1 MVSTEARTEPGAQWK
16 PEVEVPIYSLKEV
29 AAHNKK
35 NDMWIVVHGKGTLR
49 HSRFQKKKKKA
60 KTTPVYNVT
69 NYLLDHPGGT
79 EAIEEVAGTDCT
91 AAFEDVGHS
100 EDARELLQPLLI
112 GVLSAEEAAANKPKK
127 AVRVVS
133 RTPSS
138 NAVAK
143 PTSSSSSSIPTAFLT
158 TLTLTAL
165 AAAGTRA
172 AITARLIDPALL
184 QRLPRL
190 PSLPAASS
198 GPNDFWTGV
207 LLSSAAFALGSAY
220 AFNRASA
227 AFTIGTGFSRY
238 PSRIKAGP
246 STITRQVT
254 GFLDAHTY
262 KPLPLIR
269 IDTLSP
275 NTVRYV
281 FALPSATTIL
291 GLPIGQHVSI
301 RGTLPDG
308 SHVARSYTPT
318 SNNSDPGKLELVIKL
333 YPDGALTGGYLA
345 GLKVGDEVAF
355 RGPKGAMRYRRGW
368 ARRVGM
374 VAGGTGITPMYQ
386 LIRAICEDPKDLTEV
401 SLVYANRGEED
412 ILLREELDRFARLYP
427 RNFRVHY
434 MLDHPPAEGWTGG
447 VGYVTKEVM
456 EERLPGVAAD
466 TKILLC
472 GPPGMVKAAKGSL
485 KGMGFQVPGTVCKM
499 SDQVFT
505 F

>member
-35 NDMWIVVHGKGTLR
+35 NDMWIVVHGK
-49 HSRFQKKKKKA
+49 
-60 KTTPVYNVT
+60 VYDVT

-138 NAVAK
+138 STTAVAK
-143 PTSSSSSSIPTAFLT
+143 SGSGSSIPTAFLT

-184 QRLPRL
+184 KRLPTL
-190 PSLPAASS
+190 PSLPVAS
-198 GPNDFWTGV
+198 GPNDFWSGV
-207 LLSSAAFALGSAY
+207 LLSTAAFALGSAY

-227 AFTIGTGFSRY
+227 AFTIGTGFGRY
-238 PSRIKAGP
+238 PSRIKVGP
-246 STITRQVT
+246 STVTRQVT

-262 KPLPLIR
+262 KPLPLVR
-269 IDTLSP
+269 IDQLSP

-281 FALPSATTIL
+281 FALPDEKMVL

-308 SHVARSYTPT
+308 THVARSYTPT

-345 GLKVGDEVAF
+345 NLRVGDEVAF

-368 ARRVGM
+368 ARRIGM

-434 MLDHPPAEGWTGG
+434 MLDHPPAEGGWTGG

-456 EERLPGVAAD
+456 KERLPAVAED
-466 TKILLC
+466 TKIVLC

-485 KGMGFQVPGTVCKM
+485 KEMGFQVPGTVCKM